1 MSYIKKL
8 INYCYWIAHFSL
20 LQAIFIAIE
29 KMVRLLL
36 YPFKIFNHNQN
47 IDFYVLWFD
56 YCIQSTLGKFY
67 IRSWT
72 DDEFIVSPMFED
84 ELDHHFNLNWWI
96 FLDIWSHIW
105 KYSVKIW
112 TQSKYNKIIA
122 FEANSQT
129 YKSVKINLILN
140 NIDNAIVE
148 NMAVWEK
155 KWELIFLESKKNT
168 WISRIVDD
176 NWAALLK
183 EWAIRKKDM
192 ILKKIPIISIDE
204 YLKYNLVNL
213 NSIKLIKIDTE
224 WNEFSV
230 LLWMRNLLKKNK
242 WVKLIVEITE
252 NLHEITAYMK
262 WFWYICD
269 KLSETYFIFSV

>member
-20 LQAIFIAIE
+20 LQVIFIAIE